1 MLVKIMPAFS
11 AVVLFLVV
19 TVSAQLIPP
28 ASSETGMGGQN
39 SITGMI
45 LAPEGHRI
53 ERRITIRLQSMA
65 RGDRVTVSE
74 DNGNFAFRGLPS
86 GDYILV
92 VDKEKDFEPFS
103 QNVSVIQMRGFPA
116 QTYTVTIRL
125 VPKGS
130 TDAKPGVIDS
140 RIANVPKK
148 ARELFAKGME
158 LANNRDYRG
167 AIDQLNLAIAEYPKF
182 MIAYNELGVQYLRLG
197 ELDKADAALQEALK
211 LDAEAYEPVM
221 NRGIVLFTM
230 KKYADAEAVLRK
242 ALVVQEN
249 SPVAHYFLGQTIANL
264 GKFDEAEKELKIA
277 VETGGEQ
284 MKEAHRLLAII
295 YSSRGDKK
303 RAAGE
308 LETYLKLAP
317 NTPDAEQLRR
327 VARQFRGL
335 EAPPPTPPGTTKPN
349 K

>member
-230 KKYADAEAVLRK
+230 KKYADAEPVLRK

-335 EAPPPTPPGTTKPN
+335 EAPPTPAGSTKPN
-349 K
+349 

>member
-182 MIAYNELGVQYLRLG
+182 MRSTSTAYTNCHSERANPSSIR
-197 ELDKADAALQEALK
+197 ADGSTLSLADGNFPVYGSGIPVCRSLSWIL
-211 LDAEAYEPVM
+211 AE
-221 NRGIVLFTM
+221 
-230 KKYADAEAVLRK
+230 
-242 ALVVQEN
+242 
-249 SPVAHYFLGQTIANL
+249 H
-264 GKFDEAEKELKIA
+264 
-277 VETGGEQ
+277 
-284 MKEAHRLLAII
+284 
-295 YSSRGDKK
+295 
-303 RAAGE
+303 
-308 LETYLKLAP
+308 
-317 NTPDAEQLRR
+317 
-327 VARQFRGL
+327 
-335 EAPPPTPPGTTKPN
+335 
-349 K
+349 